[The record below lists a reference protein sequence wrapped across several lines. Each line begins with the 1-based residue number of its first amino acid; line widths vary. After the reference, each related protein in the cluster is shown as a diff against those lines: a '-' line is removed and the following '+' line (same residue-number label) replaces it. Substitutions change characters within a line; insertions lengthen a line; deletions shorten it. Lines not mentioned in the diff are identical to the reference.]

1 MLLLVKKYGL
11 SHVCALQEFKDI
23 GPNALWTIS
32 GPYNKLWSRP
42 YDILMPYN
50 FPFLDIYLSNTS
62 YNFGEQYISTIEFYY
77 RGTKD
82 QNLTFKNLFEYLF
95 STPDGQG

>member
-1 MLLLVKKYGL
+1 MSDVEEMLILVNKYGL
-11 SHVCALQEFKDI
+11 SHVCALQEFQDI
-23 GPNALWTIS
+23 GPSQIRT
-32 GPYNKLWSRP
+32 
-42 YDILMPYN
+42 MPYN

-62 YNFGEQYISTIEFYY
+62 HKRGEQYNSTIEFYY

>member
-1 MLLLVKKYGL
+1 MLILVKKYGL
-11 SHVCALQEFKDI
+11 SHVCALQEFTDM
-23 GPNALWTIS
+23 PNALW
-32 GPYNKLWSRP
+32 SRP
-42 YDILMPYN
+42 NPYGLRAKLMAESN

-62 YNFGEQYISTIEFYY
+62 YKWEGQYNSTIEFYY

>member
-1 MLLLVKKYGL
+1 MSEVEEMLILVNKYGL

-23 GPNALWTIS
+23 GLSQRRI
-32 GPYNKLWSRP
+32 
-42 YDILMPYN
+42 MPYN

-62 YNFGEQYISTIEFYY
+62 YKWNEQYNSTIEFYY

-82 QNLTFKNLFEYLF
+82 KNLTFKNLFKYLF

>member
-1 MLLLVKKYGL
+1 MLILVNKYGL

-23 GPNALWTIS
+23 GTNDLSMT
-32 GPYNKLWSRP
+32 KVT
-42 YDILMPYN
+42 LMPYN

-62 YNFGEQYISTIEFYY
+62 GFNSIIEFYY

-82 QNLTFKNLFEYLF
+82 QNLKFKNLFEYLF
-95 STPDGQG
+95 STADGQG

>member
-1 MLLLVKKYGL
+1 MLILVKKYGL
-11 SHVCALQEFKDI
+11 SHVCALQEFKAI
-23 GPNALWTIS
+23 GGNAVW
-32 GPYNKLWSRP
+32 NAVM
-42 YDILMPYN
+42 LMPYN

-62 YNFGEQYISTIEFYY
+62 VRIQSEPSEPPEPQSEPNSIIEFYY

-95 STPDGQG
+95 STADGQG

>member
-1 MLLLVKKYGL
+1 MSEVEQMLILVKKYGL
-11 SHVCALQEFKDI
+11 SHVCALQEFTDM
-23 GPNALWTIS
+23 PNALW
-32 GPYNKLWSRP
+32 SRP
-42 YDILMPYN
+42 NPYGLRAKLMAESN

-62 YNFGEQYISTIEFYY
+62 GFNSIIEFYY

-95 STPDGQG
+95 STADGQG

>member
-1 MLLLVKKYGL
+1 MLILVKKYGL
-11 SHVCALQEFKDI
+11 SHVCALQEFKAI
-23 GPNALWTIS
+23 GGDALLS
-32 GPYNKLWSRP
+32 LVM
-42 YDILMPYN
+42 LMPYN

-62 YNFGEQYISTIEFYY
+62 GFNSIIEFYY

-95 STPDGQG
+95 STADGQG

>member
-1 MLLLVKKYGL
+1 MLILVKKYGL
-11 SHVCALQEFKDI
+11 SHVCALQEFKAI
-23 GPNALWTIS
+23 GGDALLS
-32 GPYNKLWSRP
+32 LVK
-42 YDILMPYN
+42 LMPYN

-62 YNFGEQYISTIEFYY
+62 YKWEGQYNSTIEFYY